1 MHIAPVAATRFGQQ
15 ETVEQKR
22 HSTLA
27 PGQLLQHGC
36 GFFAEEHAAQRR
48 HVQLAGL
55 QALGEHAEEL
65 PQPVLQERARV
76 FAGFPHVAG
85 VRVQRLAGRKGLAP
99 QRGRGEA
106 EAARRVV
113 GGFHLEQEQ
122 QAVDQDQ
129 AFVPEIAGKLGTVG
143 KFGETFDIDGMVQHL
158 LRELLDRFTRLL
170 AEVARDPS
178 LLHAGLVQN
187 LLQRGQ
193 AQRLRERAQETKCI
207 WDVTAALPL
216 GINMDDDFG
225 GGPGR
230 IADYHANLSAIRQK
244 ARALAGS
251 EEHTVGDLHPAETVG
266 GAASCRSVKVFVKTG
281 GPDAQ
286 PRAGIVHQKPASI
299 IVTLAG
305 THLAGV
311 LNPSEAQP
319 LHQGLNDLP
328 PDSCTVASA

>member
-99 QRGRGEA
+99 QRGPGEA

-187 LLQRGQ
+187 LLQRSKPSGC
-193 AQRLRERAQETKCI
+193 ASAHRRRNASGTSRLRFHSGSI
-207 WDVTAALPL
+207 WMTISEGD
-216 GINMDDDFG
+216 
-225 GGPGR
+225 R
-230 IADYHANLSAIRQK
+230 
-244 ARALAGS
+244 AGS
-251 EEHTVGDLHPAETVG
+251 PITMRISAP
-266 GAASCRSVKVFVKTG
+266 FVKRPVRSPEAKST
-281 GPDAQ
+281 
-286 PRAGIVHQKPASI
+286 R
-299 IVTLAG
+299 LAI
-305 THLAGV
+305 
-311 LNPSEAQP
+311 
-319 LHQGLNDLP
+319 
-328 PDSCTVASA
+328 CTRLKR